1 MKSGGVPVRKVA
13 LFLAWAA
20 LIALI
25 LAWPFLTASL
35 PASNERVAERLS
47 GGWSGVLR
55 LWVCDEMWPPGNGSF
70 VPWLNTCIGRFER
83 RHPGVY
89 VQVSSV
95 PLSVLRRFA
104 DGEVNPP
111 DMMLLA
117 PGMLPGAD
125 NLLPLS
131 PDGRLPAFLRDA
143 GQGHAAAV
151 ALGGYGWALN
161 KTYLTEAPAD
171 WAALGEGVNAKAKRK
186 NQRAFYWMDAQADG
200 AFVSFS
206 KAFLSLMADREV
218 SEEARQPV
226 KAGEGLNLG
235 LTGEPEPTQA
245 PRTTRLVRATLPKEL
260 PNDFRARESVLGDFA
275 SGRTAAALLSQR
287 EMQRLAT
294 LSGAGRAPDWTLE
307 PAPYT
312 DQVAFLAVADV
323 PRQSLSERQA
333 LSLQLIDHLLSDESQ
348 KALTKAAAFRAT
360 PGEALYASRTGF
372 AALERWLSAGAVQVP
387 AAFDTNFRG
396 AAKAAADELVRRS
409 GGT

>member
-1 MKSGGVPVRKVA
+1 MRKVA

-35 PASNERVAERLS
+35 PASNEHVAERLG

-70 VPWLNTCIGRFER
+70 VPWLNACIDRFER

-89 VQVSSV
+89 VQVLSV
-95 PLSVLRRFA
+95 PLPVFQHFA

-117 PGMLPGAD
+117 PGMLSGGD
-125 NLLPLS
+125 GLLPLA
-131 PDGRLPAFLRDA
+131 PDARLPAFLQDA
-143 GQGHAAAV
+143 GQGQATAV

-171 WAALGEGVNAKAKRK
+171 WAALGEGPKARK
-186 NQRAFYWMDAQADG
+186 NQRAFFWMDVQADG
-200 AFVSFS
+200 PYVSYS
-206 KAFLSLMADREV
+206 KAFLSLMTDREV
-218 SEEARQPV
+218 SEESRQPV

-245 PRTTRLVRATLPKEL
+245 PRTTRLVRATLPKAL
-260 PNDFRARESVLGDFA
+260 PKDFRTRESVVGNFA
-275 SGRTAAALLSQR
+275 SGRTAAVLVSQR
-287 EMQRLAT
+287 GMQRLSA
-294 LSGAGRAPDWTLE
+294 LSGAGRAPAWTLG
-307 PAPYT
+307 PAPDT

-323 PRQSLSERQA
+323 PRQYLAERQA
-333 LSLQLIDHLLSDESQ
+333 LSVQLIDHLLSDESQ
-348 KALTKAAAFRAT
+348 KALTKALAFRAT

-387 AAFDTNFRG
+387 DVFDTNFRG
-396 AAKAAADELVRRS
+396 AAKAAADELVR
-409 GGT
+409 